1 MLRDIYMM
9 DSKSTSPMVHS
20 MPPST
25 PITPLQPAPLQP
37 APPVWDSTS
46 TIPSSSV
53 NPVDPRVVM
62 EQVPQGVSSASGGDS
77 FIENAAEFFDP
88 TGVLSY
94 DDVYR
99 AYNEYKA
106 GDSGLLNLMIE
117 TVGALP
123 VIGKI
128 KYLESVM
135 PTLMRS
141 TGLARPVGN
150 AYNKVA
156 GGIESLYGPTMPAIK
171 AINKGD
177 ALQDIY
183 SDNL

>member
-1 MLRDIYMM
+1 MM

-20 MPPST
+20 MPPSA
-25 PITPLQPAPLQP
+25 PIIPLQA

-46 TIPSSSV
+46 TIPSSSA
-53 NPVDPRVVM
+53 NPVATGDPRVVM

-106 GDSGLLNLMIE
+106 GDSGLLNLMVE

-123 VIGKI
+123 VIKQI
-128 KYLESVM
+128 KYLERVM
-135 PTLMRS
+135 PTWMWS

>member
-1 MLRDIYMM
+1 M
-9 DSKSTSPMVHS
+9 DSKSTSPMVYS
-20 MPPST
+20 MPP
-25 PITPLQPAPLQP
+25 PPAPVVPLQP

-46 TIPSSSV
+46 TIPSSSA
-53 NPVDPRVVM
+53 NPVATGDPRVVM
-62 EQVPQGVSSASGGDS
+62 EQVPQGVSSDSGGDS

-106 GDSGLLNLMIE
+106 GDSGLLNLMVE

-123 VIGKI
+123 VLKQI
-128 KYLESVM
+128 KYLERVM
-135 PTLMRS
+135 PTWMWS

-156 GGIESLYGPTMPAIK
+156 GGIESLYGPTMPTIK

-183 SDNL
+183 TDNL

>member
-1 MLRDIYMM
+1 
-9 DSKSTSPMVHS
+9 
-20 MPPST
+20 
-25 PITPLQPAPLQP
+25 
-37 APPVWDSTS
+37 
-46 TIPSSSV
+46 
-53 NPVDPRVVM
+53 M
-62 EQVPQGVSSASGGDS
+62 EEVPQGVSSDSGGDS

-88 TGVLSY
+88 TGALSY

-106 GDSGLLNLMIE
+106 GDSGLLNLMVE

-123 VIGKI
+123 VIKQI

-135 PTLMRS
+135 PTWMWR

-171 AINKGD
+171 AINQGD